1 MLDILLP
8 ETDGGAASQFL
19 VLILITVL
27 ALVMTRHN
35 RDLRILILGIAVL
48 LAGLLAVRA
57 IH

>member
-27 ALVMTRHN
+27 ALVMTRRN

>member
-19 VLILITVL
+19 VLILITIL
-27 ALVMTRHN
+27 ALVMTRQN
-35 RDLRILILGIAVL
+35 RDLRILILGVAVL